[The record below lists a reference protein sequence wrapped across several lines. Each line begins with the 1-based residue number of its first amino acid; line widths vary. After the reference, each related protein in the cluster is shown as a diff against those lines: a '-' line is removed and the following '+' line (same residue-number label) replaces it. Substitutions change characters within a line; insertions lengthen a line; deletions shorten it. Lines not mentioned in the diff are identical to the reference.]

1 MTDCKTIQDLK
12 ELKYNFTE
20 ESREGRAEG
29 GEGSCYE
36 TSIERLRFIACPLK
50 RSTKLTDNTVTP
62 LCVCRFGPV
71 VKP

>member
-20 ESREGRAEG
+20 ESREGR